1 MPVPWSPSVANS
13 STVSLTQVTPPVASS
28 NLRSPFTNL
37 LNLPVVR
44 DVTTISAKTGSA
56 RVLTSDECWSL
67 YKVKEEKKKCEAEEK
82 EKRKQERERK
92 KREKEIEQRRKA
104 EERIRRTEE
113 KEKKRKQAEEEKEK
127 KRKQAEEEKA
137 KKSLQHKAVT
147 GKKRSRE
154 VTTETST
161 NEGHL
166 NLVEGGSKITSRRTL
181 HKRSKVTMNSSI
193 FTDLCCVC
201 FSSFEEDEGTGREW
215 LQYICSRWIHEDCVV
230 PNPNGEN
237 IFVPYVEL

>member
-1 MPVPWSPSVANS
+1 MPVLWSRSVANS
-13 STVSLTQVTPPVASS
+13 STVSLTKVTPPVASS

-37 LNLPVVR
+37 LNLPVVK
-44 DVTTISAKTGSA
+44 DVTTISSKTGSA

-67 YKVKEEKKKCEAEEK
+67 YKVKEEKKTCEAEEK

-137 KKSLQHKAVT
+137 KKSLQYKAVT
-147 GKKRSRE
+147 GKKHCRE

-181 HKRSKVTMNSSI
+181 HKRSKVAMDGSI

-201 FSSFEEDEGTGREW
+201 FSSFEEDER
-215 LQYICSRWIHEDCVV
+215 
-230 PNPNGEN
+230 NGQRMASVHL
-237 IFVPYVEL
+237 FKVDS

>member
-1 MPVPWSPSVANS
+1 MK
-13 STVSLTQVTPPVASS
+13 
-28 NLRSPFTNL
+28 LRRRKSEN
-37 LNLPVVR
+37 R
-44 DVTTISAKTGSA
+44 
-56 RVLTSDECWSL
+56 
-67 YKVKEEKKKCEAEEK
+67 K
-82 EKRKQERERK
+82 EKGK
-92 KREKEIEQRRKA
+92 KGKKIEQRRKA

-137 KKSLQHKAVT
+137 KKILQHKAVT

-154 VTTETST
+154 VTTATST

-166 NLVEGGSKITSRRTL
+166 NLVEGGSKITSGRTL
-181 HKRSKVTMNSSI
+181 HKRSKATMDSSI

-201 FSSFEEDEGTGREW
+201 FSSFEEDEGTVGREW
-215 LQYICSRWIHEDCVV
+215 LQCICSRWIHEDCVV

-237 IFVPYVEL
+237 KLCPIC

>member
-13 STVSLTQVTPPVASS
+13 STVSLTKVTPPVASS

-44 DVTTISAKTGSA
+44 DVTTISSKTGSA

-181 HKRSKVTMNSSI
+181 HKRSKVTMDSSI

-215 LQYICSRWIHEDCVV
+215 LQCICSRWIHEDCVV

-237 IFVPYVEL
+237 KLCPIC